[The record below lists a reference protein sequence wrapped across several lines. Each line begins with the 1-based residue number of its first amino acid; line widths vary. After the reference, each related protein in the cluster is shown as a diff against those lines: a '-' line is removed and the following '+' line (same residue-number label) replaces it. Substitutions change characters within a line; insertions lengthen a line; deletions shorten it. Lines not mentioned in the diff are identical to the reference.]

1 METSHTTE
9 RTLVQ
14 LLAIVGLFTLFALL
28 AWLTVQALR
37 HSPSAFMSLANI
49 AETVGNYGKDT
60 ELVLTLERNIV
71 NSGDTV
77 TLTWTKMGEGT
88 YTFTHSCEHKTTLSV
103 RTDEDAPRALSC
115 NEILTLPRDAH
126 GLFLTAVTETQRFSD
141 VTFTVTFTPLNGK
154 LKDTHSAEGT
164 LTIINVTAPQKE
176 NMALENG
183 TSKITPTSTPEVSSI
198 QPEVAKIPT
207 HTPTVPTPKLS
218 IPSGTTQVASPII
231 SLIPK
236 SYENGFT
243 DLRIAYQGVGI
254 MKNGAFV
261 PQATWSKGDTVAL
274 RFEVKNIGT
283 KVSSDW
289 TYALTLPGNSYMSEK
304 QSPLMPNE
312 RAILTA
318 QFSFDDVKGKSTI
331 VEGRVSTKGDT
342 NTSNN
347 QFDWSVGLTN

>member
-1 METSHTTE
+1 
-9 RTLVQ
+9 
-14 LLAIVGLFTLFALL
+14 
-28 AWLTVQALR
+28 
-37 HSPSAFMSLANI
+37 
-49 AETVGNYGKDT
+49 
-60 ELVLTLERNIV
+60 
-71 NSGDTV
+71 
-77 TLTWTKMGEGT
+77 MGEGT
-88 YTFTHSCEHKTTLSV
+88 YTFTHSCERKTTLSV
-103 RTDEDAPRALSC
+103 RTDEASPRALSC
-115 NEILTLPRDAH
+115 NEELTLPRDAQ

-154 LKDTHSAEGT
+154 LKDIHAAEGT
-164 LTIINVTAPQKE
+164 LTIINVTAPQTE
-176 NMALENG
+176 DIARTNG
-183 TSKITPTSTPEVSSI
+183 TPKTTPTSTPKAPNIE
-198 QPEVAKIPT
+198 PEVEKIPT
-207 HTPTVPTPKLS
+207 RTPIPTTPSPKPS
-218 IPSGTTQVASPII
+218 IPSGTTQVASPLI

-261 PQATWSKGDTVAL
+261 PQGTWSKGDTVAL

-312 RAILTA
+312 RAVLTA
-318 QFSFDDVKGKSTI
+318 QFAFDDVKGKSTI

-342 NTSNN
+342 NTNNN
-347 QFDWSVGLTN
+347 QFDWSVGIEN